1 MCQYVVNLKQKR
13 QQIGDFE
20 KLWATKASA
29 LQQARK
35 KANKIPDAAQR
46 EHYINKITAS
56 EQQIK
61 IKTANTKKKKQLVKL
76 KIARL
81 LATSRLKVNE
91 LMHPGVE
98 LKIAQESKQFSRIY
112 PPSLMRYLEG
122 KITQT
127 F

>member
-46 EHYINKITAS
+46 
-56 EQQIK
+56 
-61 IKTANTKKKKQLVKL
+61 
-76 KIARL
+76 
-81 LATSRLKVNE
+81 
-91 LMHPGVE
+91 
-98 LKIAQESKQFSRIY
+98 
-112 PPSLMRYLEG
+112 
-122 KITQT
+122 
-127 F
+127 

>member
-1 MCQYVVNLKQKR
+1 MRIILKR
-13 QQIGDFE
+13 
-20 KLWATKASA
+20 
-29 LQQARK
+29 
-35 KANKIPDAAQR
+35 
-46 EHYINKITAS
+46 ITAS

-61 IKTANTKKKKQLVKL
+61 IKTASTKKKKHLVKI

-112 PPSLMRYLEG
+112 PPNMVRFFEG
-122 KITQT
+122 KITQS

>member
-1 MCQYVVNLKQKR
+1 
-13 QQIGDFE
+13 
-20 KLWATKASA
+20 A
-29 LQQARK
+29 
-35 KANKIPDAAQR
+35 
-46 EHYINKITAS
+46 HYINKITAS

-61 IKTANTKKKKQLVKL
+61 IKSANTKKKKHLVKT

-112 PPSLMRYLEG
+112 PPNMVRFFEG
-122 KITQT
+122 KITQS